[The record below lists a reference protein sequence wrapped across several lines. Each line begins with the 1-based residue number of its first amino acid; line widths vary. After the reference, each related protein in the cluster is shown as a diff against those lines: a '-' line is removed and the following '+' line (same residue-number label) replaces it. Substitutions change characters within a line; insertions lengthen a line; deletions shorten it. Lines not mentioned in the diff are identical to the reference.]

1 MNGTISGSNAAPAGG
16 LAISANDMARW
27 LMIQLDDGKL
37 PGGNGR
43 LFSEAAHDADVDSRW
58 CCSRSRRGRMI

>member
-1 MNGTISGSNAAPAGG
+1 MSGMISGSNAAPAGG

-37 PGGNGR
+37 PDSRGR
-43 LFSEAAHDADVDSRW
+43 LFSEAAHEQMWTPVVLQPIAPRPDD
-58 CCSRSRRGRMI
+58 